1 MAKGL
6 QLPLGSLSW
15 LTVLNLF
22 GAVVGL
28 IQTIVIAWIFGATRS
43 IEIFFAAT
51 TFQAFLL
58 KIATTGQVSDLF
70 TPIFHDIQVKHDQE
84 RARNAFSAMVN
95 AMLIA
100 AGVVTVLA
108 CLFAGP
114 IAKLLVPG
122 FESAEI
128 ELCGTIF
135 LVTAPLLLLQI
146 AGGLFGNFLAAEHF
160 YGVEEVLGVVCRVGN
175 LLIVLMF
182 GWTLGVWALILAL
195 WAAAVIRL
203 VGQFVFVTSKGYRHQ
218 LVLQTEDF
226 SPRTVLF
233 KMPFAYVHVFS
244 AQFFAFAIT
253 AALSFLPEGNYAAF
267 SYAKRLHSKFN
278 GIVLRPIGVLFFN
291 RFSQS
296 LAEGAEQVRG
306 LATHALSLSVA
317 VVTLVSVPI
326 VAGGDFLLAGLWGGE
341 KFPRQFIELSYIA
354 LVVFTVSL
362 LLDAQYL
369 VARRT
374 NLALKIVVRQ
384 FVASGFVML
393 LAGLACYLVIPN
405 FGVPGAL
412 WICCLSVVLQAAST
426 IFILSWERKDLV
438 AVIPASAL
446 MQWFV
451 AAAGSLIVV
460 FLLRSFFHFSVE
472 PTRLQELLMATVFG
486 GISVVLV
493 GGFAWVLKIEEARQV
508 VAKIRSTLVRV
519 S

>member
-146 AGGLFGNFLAAEHF
+146 AGGLFGNFLAE
-160 YGVEEVLGVVCRVGN
+160 
-175 LLIVLMF
+175 
-182 GWTLGVWALILAL
+182 T
-195 WAAAVIRL
+195 
-203 VGQFVFVTSKGYRHQ
+203 T
-218 LVLQTEDF
+218 T
-226 SPRTVLF
+226 
-233 KMPFAYVHVFS
+233 
-244 AQFFAFAIT
+244 
-253 AALSFLPEGNYAAF
+253 
-267 SYAKRLHSKFN
+267 
-278 GIVLRPIGVLFFN
+278 RP
-291 RFSQS
+291 
-296 LAEGAEQVRG
+296 
-306 LATHALSLSVA
+306 
-317 VVTLVSVPI
+317 
-326 VAGGDFLLAGLWGGE
+326 
-341 KFPRQFIELSYIA
+341 
-354 LVVFTVSL
+354 
-362 LLDAQYL
+362 
-369 VARRT
+369 
-374 NLALKIVVRQ
+374 
-384 FVASGFVML
+384 
-393 LAGLACYLVIPN
+393 
-405 FGVPGAL
+405 
-412 WICCLSVVLQAAST
+412 
-426 IFILSWERKDLV
+426 
-438 AVIPASAL
+438 
-446 MQWFV
+446 
-451 AAAGSLIVV
+451 
-460 FLLRSFFHFSVE
+460 
-472 PTRLQELLMATVFG
+472 
-486 GISVVLV
+486 
-493 GGFAWVLKIEEARQV
+493 
-508 VAKIRSTLVRV
+508 
-519 S
+519 